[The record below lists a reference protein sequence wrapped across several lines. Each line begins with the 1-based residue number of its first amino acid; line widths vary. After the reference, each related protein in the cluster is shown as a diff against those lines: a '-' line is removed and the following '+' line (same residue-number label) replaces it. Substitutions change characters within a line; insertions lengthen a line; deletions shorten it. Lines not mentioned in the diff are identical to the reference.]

1 MTAGCKYSGVDEAV
15 EATPLPLLAMHV
27 DVPFRTIQRGN
38 RGPTGGDAEYGD
50 HPMRGP
56 LDFRGVGGWNVV
68 VSNQLFSDP
77 TEGKSKRINSSSV

>member
-15 EATPLPLLAMHV
+15 EATPLPLLTMHV
-27 DVPFRTIQRGN
+27 DVPLRTIQRGN
-38 RGPTGGDAEYGD
+38 RGPAGGDAEYGD

>member
-1 MTAGCKYSGVDEAV
+1 MTARCKCFGVDQVV
-15 EATPLPLLAMHV
+15 EATPLPLLAIHGGI
-27 DVPFRTIQRGN
+27 PLRTIQRGN
-38 RGPTGGDAEYGD
+38 RGPAGGDAEYGD

-77 TEGKSKRINSSSV
+77 TEGKSKRISSSSV